1 MCASIPSW
9 LLCLVVS
16 RIKSFAWL
24 AICSNKEPCEPC
36 RRTPF
41 PVAVVPLPP
50 LPPLF
55 CRCTVLSLL
64 CFCVTVGPADAW
76 RWSCISWWW
85 WSAVVTAL
93 ICRGRRGPAVL
104 KLEALTRTLPTLGWR
119 CRPGPVGGT
128 WKKVREHSRLSST
141 SWRDRQSSWR
151 TVRVSGASLL

>member
-1 MCASIPSW
+1 MVCTLSMCASSPSW

-41 PVAVVPLPP
+41 PVAVV

-64 CFCVTVGPADAW
+64 CFCVIVGPADVW
-76 RWSCISWWW
+76 RWSCVGTSWWW
-85 WSAVVTAL
+85 SVVVTAL
-93 ICRGRRGPAVL
+93 ICRGKRGPPAVL
-104 KLEALTRTLPTLGWR
+104 KLEALARTLPTLGWR

-128 WKKVREHSRLSST
+128 WKRARERSWLIST
-141 SWRDRQSSWR
+141 FVKIILLENDR
-151 TVRVSGASLL
+151 